1 MKKSENI
8 AELAKALASFQGEV
22 KQPFKDKANPFFKS
36 KYVPL
41 ENVVEAISTTASK
54 YGLSFIQFPL
64 NQDNRVGVVT
74 ILMHSSGE
82 WIESEPIFATPSKN
96 DAQAIGSVIT
106 YLKRYGLSAIFGI
119 TSSEDDDGN
128 LGANGSDRQ
137 QQGNQQQNQPPQPNR
152 QQNQQ
157 SPAHLQP
164 MTPEQYDHVKKVI
177 HKVAA
182 TLDADT
188 EVMYNGAL
196 QACKIPDKN
205 SKLLTA
211 KEAGMVVHYLLSL
224 KPPA

>member
-1 MKKSENI
+1 MKKSDTI

-54 YGLSFIQFPL
+54 HGLSFIQFPL

-74 ILMHSSGE
+74 ILMHASGE
-82 WIESEPIFATPSKN
+82 WIESEPIFATPAKN

-128 LGANGSDRQ
+128 LAAHGNDRQ
-137 QQGNQQQNQPPQPNR
+137 PQPPQQNQHQSQQQQQNQQP
-152 QQNQQ
+152 
-157 SPAHLQP
+157 PAHLQP
-164 MTPEQYDHVKKVI
+164 MSPEQYDHVKKVLN
-177 HKVAA
+177 KVAA
-182 TLDADT
+182 TFEADT
-188 EVMYNGAL
+188 QVLYNGAL

-211 KEAGMVVHYLLSL
+211 KEAGMVINHLLAL